1 MTFGE
6 RERND
11 SFTPAKLGHLERET
25 GKEMEMKDLKALPT
39 GTQEIKIFYITY
51 RVSGKY
57 NITYE
62 MKIVFER

>member
-25 GKEMEMKDLKALPT
+25 GKEMKIKDLKALPT
-39 GTQEIKIFYITY
+39 GTQEIKILYIWY

-57 NITYE
+57 NITY
-62 MKIVFER
+62 

>member
-11 SFTPAKLGHLERET
+11 SFTPAKLGHSQRET
-25 GKEMEMKDLKALPT
+25 GKEIKMKDLKALPT
-39 GTQEIKIFYITY
+39 GTQEIKTLYIWY

-57 NITYE
+57 GITYE
-62 MKIVFER
+62 IKIVFES

>member
-25 GKEMEMKDLKALPT
+25 GKEMKMKDLKALPT
-39 GTQEIKIFYITY
+39 GTQEIKIFYIT
-51 RVSGKY
+51 VQS
-57 NITYE
+57 
-62 MKIVFER
+62 

>member
-25 GKEMEMKDLKALPT
+25 GKEMKMKDLKALPT
-39 GTQEIKIFYITY
+39 GTQEIKIFYITV
-51 RVSGKY
+51 RSQWKV
-57 NITYE
+57 
-62 MKIVFER
+62 

>member
-25 GKEMEMKDLKALPT
+25 GKEMKMKDLKALPT
-39 GTQEIKIFYITY
+39 GTQEIKILYIRY